1 MRGDLT
7 SLRWIEGPITPDY
20 QYGNFV
26 NIIYASLNFKDVMV
40 ATNKLNLENFMSR
53 GRLEDCMLGIE
64 YAGINNDGR
73 RIMGICETQYVI
85 ATSYYLDINKYK
97 IILYFFIQVYNKQK
111 SDR

>member
-7 SLRWIEGPITPDY
+7 SLHWIEGPITPDY

-40 ATNKLNLENFMSR
+40 ATNKLNLQNLENFMSR

-64 YAGINNDGR
+64 YAGINNNGR
-73 RIMGICETQYVI
+73 RIMGFSETQYVI
-85 ATSYYLDINKYK
+85 ATLLS
-97 IILYFFIQVYNKQK
+97 
-111 SDR
+111 